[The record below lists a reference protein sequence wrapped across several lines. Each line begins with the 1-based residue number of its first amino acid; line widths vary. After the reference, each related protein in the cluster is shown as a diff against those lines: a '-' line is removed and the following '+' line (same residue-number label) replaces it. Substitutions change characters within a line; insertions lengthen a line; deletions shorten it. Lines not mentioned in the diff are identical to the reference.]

1 MKRFNPNNDNDLRQ
15 LLKSG
20 TADAPEN
27 PYFTRKVMNRLPEK
41 EKRNYMSIPLAAS
54 LAAFVI
60 SLGAAACASLRPTI
74 DLTMLVASTAA
85 MLFSTIEI
93 AIILLKPDRQ

>member
-27 PYFTRKVMNRLPEK
+27 PYFTRKVMNR
-41 EKRNYMSIPLAAS
+41 LAAS

>member
-20 TADAPEN
+20 AADAPEN
-27 PYFTRKVMNRLPEK
+27 PYFTRKVINRLPEK
-41 EKRNYMSIPLAAS
+41 EKRNYMSIPLVVS
-54 LAAFVI
+54 LVALVI

-74 DLTMLVASTAA
+74 DLTMLFASTAA
-85 MLFSTIEI
+85 MLFSIIEM
-93 AIILLKPDRQ
+93 AVIILKPDQQ